1 MSLRDYNIARRLS
14 VATSVWDKQGK
25 KTVAKFILGIMVF
38 VDLCK
43 LINTDVPAKELT
55 ICSVRRVRLDTIY
68 VCQCEFAVRHIP
80 SNDLGNGTTKFP

>member
-1 MSLRDYNIARRLS
+1 MCLRDYIIARRLS
-14 VATSVWDKQGK
+14 VSTSIWDIWGK
-25 KTVAKFILGIMVF
+25 KTVAKLILGIVVI

-55 ICSVRRVRLDTIY
+55 ICSVRRVRLETIY

-80 SNDLGNGTTKFP
+80 SNDLGNGTTKFT